1 MRKVFL
7 SMSLAGGLLAAP
19 FFCGGADAQPQLP
32 DSATLNSIIQ
42 VAPPRPAQP
51 APPVPPEDRKSFKKL
66 ERALKQ
72 NMQSAEALINAAR
85 EAGATP
91 QQLADMEKFSVGF
104 LKTFLAAITPS
115 EMTPPNRGDRPQPPV
130 NGMRPQK
137 PGDRP
142 QPPMEGKRPP
152 RPGDRPAPAME
163 GPRESGCP
171 ALNPQAQPAPEKRR
185 APRPDAP
192 IIAPRANPQQ
202 SAPQGM
208 IITAPDGTQWLV
220 TPQRPAPEPQVK
232 RAPAPVEQV
241 APEKRQPPMPSAQK
255 NAPSQGNQGLL
266 PPPTPPAP
274 EDEII
279 IIEEETVSD
288 MPLWPTK
295 DQMSKDGILKYLE
308 KRNAK

>member
-19 FFCGGADAQPQLP
+19 FFCGGVDARPQLP

-42 VAPPRPAQP
+42 GAPQPPAQP
-51 APPVPPEDRKSFKKL
+51 APPAPEGRKAFKKL

-85 EAGATP
+85 DAGATP
-91 QQLADMEKFSVGF
+91 QQIADMEKYSVGF

-115 EMTPPNRGDRPQPPV
+115 EMTPPRRGDRPQPPAD
-130 NGMRPQK
+130 GMRK

-142 QPPMEGKRPP
+142 QPPMEGARPP
-152 RPGDRPAPAME
+152 RQGDRRAPAME
-163 GPRESGCP
+163 GPREPRCP
-171 ALNPQAQPAPEKRR
+171 ALNPQIQPAPEKRR

-192 IIAPRANPQQ
+192 IISPKANQQPQP
-202 SAPQGM
+202 SLPQGM

-220 TPQRPAPEPQVK
+220 TPQQPAPEPQV
-232 RAPAPVEQV
+232 RRPAQPSDQA
-241 APEKRQPPMPSAQK
+241 APERRRPPMPPAAQ
-255 NAPSQGNQGLL
+255 NAPGQANQSLL
-266 PPPTPPAP
+266 PPPPPPAP
-274 EDEII
+274 EEEII
-279 IIEEETVSD
+279 IIEEDTVSD

-295 DQMSKDGILKYLE
+295 DQMGKDGILKYLE